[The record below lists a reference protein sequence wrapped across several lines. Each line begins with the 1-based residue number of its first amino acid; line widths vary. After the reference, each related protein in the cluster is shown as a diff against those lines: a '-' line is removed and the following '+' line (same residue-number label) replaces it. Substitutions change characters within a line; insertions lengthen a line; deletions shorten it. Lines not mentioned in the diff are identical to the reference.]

1 MAPDRPPIG
10 CTVCGAIDRARPA
23 LFAHRETPVPNAQS
37 HSSHSDARTITDL
50 LAPLDGDAA
59 ALGAPG
65 RPDLS
70 FDGLRDQIA
79 RSGEQL
85 NRFGLGREDGIAIVL
100 PNGADMAAAFLAV
113 ANAATAAPLN
123 PGYRAD
129 EFEFY
134 LNDLDARAV
143 IVQVG
148 VDSPVRGVARRLGI
162 PLIELEP
169 QSDGPAGTFNLSA
182 DPTTQ
187 PGGAPARPG
196 AAGADDVALVLHTS
210 GTTSRPKI
218 VPLRQRNLIA
228 TARHIR
234 ATLDL
239 TSQDRCL
246 NMMPL
251 FHIHG
256 LMAGVLASVGA
267 GGCTWCSPGFNAMQ
281 MFGWLREAKPS
292 WYSAVPTMH
301 QLILA
306 RASRNADTLAQT
318 ELRLIRSSSSSLPPT
333 VMAEL
338 EDAFNAPVIES
349 YGMTEAA
356 HQMSSNPLPPLERK
370 PGSVGPAAGPEIALM
385 DEDGA
390 LLAMGQRGEVV
401 IRGPNV
407 TDGYRNNPD
416 ANAAAFTRG
425 WFRTGDQGV
434 LDRDGYLTITGR
446 LKEIINRGGEKI
458 SPREVDE
465 ALLQHPAVA
474 QAVTFA
480 MPHDRLGEEV
490 AAAVVLRD
498 GEDSDERA
506 IRKFVGERI
515 AEFKTPRRIVI
526 IDEIPK
532 GATGKVQRIG
542 LARQLGLSE

>member
-1 MAPDRPPIG
+1 MTTTD
-10 CTVCGAIDRARPA
+10 
-23 LFAHRETPVPNAQS
+23 S
-37 HSSHSDARTITDL
+37 ARTLSDL
-50 LAPLDGDAA
+50 LAPLDGAA
-59 ALGAPG
+59 PALGAPD
-65 RPDLS
+65 RPELN

-79 RSGEQL
+79 RTGEQL
-85 NRFGLGREDGIAIVL
+85 NRFGLGREDPIALVL
-100 PNGADMAAAFLAV
+100 PNGAEMAAAFLGV

-134 LNDLDARAV
+134 LSDLEAKAV
-143 IVQVG
+143 LVQQG
-148 VDSPVRGVARRLGI
+148 VDSPVREVAQRLAV
-162 PLIELEP
+162 PLVELEP
-169 QSDGPAGTFNLSA
+169 DANAPAGTFSLSA
-182 DPTTQ
+182 DLNGTPE
-187 PGGAPARPG
+187 RPG
-196 AAGADDVALVLHTS
+196 AAGPDDVGLVLHTS

-218 VPLRQRNLIA
+218 VPLRQRNLTA
-228 TARHIR
+228 TARNIR
-234 ATLDL
+234 ETLQL
-239 TSQDRCL
+239 TSRDRCL
-246 NMMPL
+246 NIMPL

-281 MFGWLREAKPS
+281 VFGWLRESKPS
-292 WYSAVPTMH
+292 WYTAVPTMH
-301 QLILA
+301 QLILT
-306 RASRNADTLAQT
+306 RAPRNADVLAET
-318 ELRLIRSSSSSLPPT
+318 DLRLIRSSSSSLPPT

-338 EDAFNAPVIES
+338 EDTFGAPVIES

-370 PGSVGPAAGPEIALM
+370 PGSVGLAAGPEIAIM

-390 LLAMGQRGEVV
+390 LLALGQRGEVV
-401 IRGPNV
+401 IRGDNV
-407 TDGYRNNPD
+407 TDGYRNNPE
-416 ANAAAFTRG
+416 ANATAYTRG

-434 LDRDGYLTITGR
+434 LDDDLYLTITGR

-465 ALLQHPAVA
+465 VLLQHPSVA

-490 AAAVVLRD
+490 AAAVVLRE
-498 GEDSDERA
+498 GEDSEERA
-506 IRKFVGERI
+506 IRRFVSERL
-515 AEFKTPRRIVI
+515 ADFKTPRRVVI
-526 IDEIPK
+526 LDEIPK

-542 LARQLGLSE
+542 LAEKLGLSD